1 MTSESAK
8 RPKSE
13 VEILTLALVLA
24 LVLHAA
30 VITQLHFDWLNAE
43 RDSTPADLDVVL
55 VEWSSD
61 KAPEQADFLAQANQ
75 QGGGENSERERP
87 SSPPPSEPTGAA
99 PDRPEPQPMRQ
110 PERTASPAEVLTQQ
124 ESPREI
130 APAEDAETERN
141 TLPDASELLQQ
152 SRRIAQ
158 TTADPLDTER
168 LLPRRPR
175 RKFITAN
182 TREHL
187 YASYMRAWVAKVE
200 RVGNMNYPERAR
212 QRNLEGS
219 LVLSVDV
226 LADGSIEHVRV
237 MRSSGYD
244 LLDEAAVRIVRLAA
258 PYAALPPDV
267 RQETD
272 VLTITRTWQFSARGV
287 LE

>member
-1 MTSESAK
+1 MRPEFAK
-8 RPKSE
+8 EPKSE
-13 VEILTLALVLA
+13 AETLTLALVVA

-30 VITQLHFDWLNAE
+30 IITQLHFDWLDVE
-43 RDSTPADLDVVL
+43 RQSAPSDLDVVL
-55 VEWSSD
+55 VEWSSEQ
-61 KAPEQADFLAQANQ
+61 APEQADFLAQANQ
-75 QGGGENSERERP
+75 QGGGDNDERERP
-87 SSPPPSEPTGAA
+87 SSPPPSEPAGAESD
-99 PDRPEPQPMRQ
+99 PPEPRPIRR

-124 ESPREI
+124 ESPSEI
-130 APAEDAETERN
+130 APDDDAETQPDP
-141 TLPDASELLQQ
+141 LPDASQLLEQ

-168 LLPRRPR
+168 VMPRRPR

-212 QRNLEGS
+212 QRDLEGS

-237 MRSSGYD
+237 MRSSGHD

-258 PYAALPPDV
+258 PYAALPPDI

>member
-1 MTSESAK
+1 M
-8 RPKSE
+8 
-13 VEILTLALVLA
+13 TLALVLA
-24 LVLHAA
+24 LVLHVA
-30 VITQLHFDWLNAE
+30 VITQLHFDWLDASPE
-43 RDSTPADLDVVL
+43 SAPADLDVIL
-55 VEWSSD
+55 VEWSSE

-75 QGGGENSERERP
+75 RGGGDNAERERP
-87 SSPPPSEPTGAA
+87 SSPPPSEPAGSE
-99 PDRPEPQPMRQ
+99 PDQPQPAPMRAPAQ
-110 PERTASPAEVLTQQ
+110 PPSPAEVLTQQ
-124 ESPREI
+124 ESATQV
-130 APAEDAETERN
+130 APAEDAETEPDP
-141 TLPDASELLQQ
+141 LPDARELLRQ
-152 SRRIAQ
+152 SRRVAQ
-158 TTADPLDTER
+158 TAADPLDIER
-168 LLPRRPR
+168 VLPKRPR

-258 PYAALPPDV
+258 PYAALPPDI

-287 LE
+287 LR

>member
-1 MTSESAK
+1 MTREFAK
-8 RPKSE
+8 GPKSE
-13 VEILTLALVLA
+13 VETLTLALVLA

-30 VITQLHFDWLNAE
+30 VITQLHFDWLDSE
-43 RDSTPADLDVVL
+43 RDSTPSDLDVVL
-55 VEWSSD
+55 VEWASEQ
-61 KAPEQADFLAQANQ
+61 APEQADFLAQANQ
-75 QGGGENSERERP
+75 QGGGDNAERERP
-87 SSPPPSEPTGAA
+87 AAPPPSEPTGAE
-99 PDRPEPQPMRQ
+99 PDQPQPQPMRR
-110 PERTASPAEVLTQQ
+110 PERTAAPAEVLTQND
-124 ESPREI
+124 SPTEI

-158 TTADPLDTER
+158 TAPDPLATER
-168 LLPRRPR
+168 VMPRRPR

-212 QRNLEGS
+212 QSNLEGS

-226 LADGSIEHVRV
+226 LADGSIERVRV

-267 RQETD
+267 REETD